1 MRKVFARLINIV
13 LMSSLCF
20 VALSCGLID
29 FSASPRDTDSLSI
42 SKSGLDEFPMAVGT
56 MWVYS
61 YIPYAPLSSDL
72 TQIITATYLMT
83 ETVVETEVLPSYSAM
98 KIRRDTSLISSTPL
112 TLTNLPAEEF
122 WYVIS
127 GTLVFE
133 QGQLPELAAFD
144 PDYSRLAYD
153 LPLVVGKQWCPIR
166 LDLKNPDNPGD
177 VHCEANGMRTV
188 IERMSYRTPLG
199 EFEDCYEIIETY
211 LSGGITR
218 WFCNGVGVVAA
229 KYDHAGT
236 RFGFQQELIKYSPSS
251 P

>member
-1 MRKVFARLINIV
+1 MRKVFAREINTV
-13 LMSSLCF
+13 LVGSLCF
-20 VALSCGLID
+20 VALSCTLID
-29 FSASPRDTDSLSI
+29 SPASPRNTEPSSV
-42 SKSGLDEFPMAVGT
+42 SRNGLDEFPMAVGT
-56 MWVYS
+56 TWVYS
-61 YIPYAPLSSDL
+61 YIPYDPLPSDP

-83 ETVVETEVLPSYSAM
+83 ETVVETEVLPPYSAM
-98 KIRRDTSLISSTPL
+98 KIRRDTSPVSSTPL
-112 TLTNLPAEEF
+112 TLTNLPVEEF

-153 LPLVVGKQWCPIR
+153 LPLVVGKQWCPIC
-166 LDLKNPDNPGD
+166 LDLKNPDNPED

-188 IERMSYRTPLG
+188 IERTSYRTPLG

-236 RFGFQQELIKYSPSS
+236 RFGFQQELIKYLPSS